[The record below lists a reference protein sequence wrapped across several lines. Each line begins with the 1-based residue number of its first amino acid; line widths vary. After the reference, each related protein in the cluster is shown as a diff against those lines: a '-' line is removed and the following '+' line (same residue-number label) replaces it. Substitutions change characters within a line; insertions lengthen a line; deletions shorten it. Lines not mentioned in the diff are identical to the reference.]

1 MTQGATGLNT
11 QRLVLLHASGSGQ
24 PLFIFPG
31 IHGTPETYAD
41 LAARL
46 GDKRPVYGFK
56 HIGVQEECEPVRVME
71 RLAQLYA
78 VEVRSV
84 QPRGPYFLFGYS
96 FGGVVAFE
104 VARELRAQAERVA
117 LVIMADCPAP
127 GYPKPPPLFTRA
139 RAHVQNLLARSN
151 AQRIAYLRERAQNG
165 AQRLSKL
172 AGFTP
177 QGDPKQPAPEHVQR
191 VDAALYEAY
200 DHYRLTPLNVDV
212 LFLTADSP
220 PDWPTIVFD
229 DPLMGWGPALRGRIS
244 QCGIPGAH
252 LSIFAPENV
261 PVLAERMR
269 TGIAQA
275 ELNER
280 ADASG
285 LVATVRA
292 S

>member
-1 MTQGATGLNT
+1 MTQAAVGLNT
-11 QRLVLLHASGSGQ
+11 RRLVQLHASGSGH

-31 IHGTPETYAD
+31 IHGTPETFAD

-56 HIGVQEECEPVRVME
+56 HIGAQEECEPVRQME

-78 VEVRSV
+78 IEVRAV

-96 FGGVVAFE
+96 FGGAVAFE
-104 VARELRAQAERVA
+104 VARELRSQAERVA

-127 GYPKPPPLFTRA
+127 GYPKPAPLLTRA
-139 RAHVQNLLARSN
+139 KTHVQNLLARSN
-151 AQRIAYLRERAQNG
+151 QERVAYLRERFANG
-165 AQRLSKL
+165 VGRLGKL
-172 AGFTP
+172 AGLTP
-177 QGDPKQPAPEHVQR
+177 HADPTQPAPPHLQR

-200 DHYRLTPLNVDV
+200 DHYRLTGLNVDV

-220 PDWPTIVFD
+220 PDWPTIKFD

-244 QCGIPGAH
+244 QCSIPGAH
-252 LSIFAPENV
+252 LSIFSPENV
-261 PVLAERMR
+261 PVLAERVR
-269 TGIAQA
+269 AGIAQA

-280 ADASG
+280 GDASG
-285 LVATVRA
+285 LVATVKA